1 LGISYIIQYGYVRPV
16 VLQHRLAI
24 RILLHETGGPEMPG
38 GLEATGKSTNTCEQ
52 VYGSKDH
59 QAPRITPKPESK
71 NPINTRKKYSG
82 PILLSQFSLRFKIF
96 HNFFIDLSLA

>member
-24 RILLHETGGPEMPG
+24 WILLHETGRAEMPG
-38 GLEATGKSTNTCEQ
+38 GLQPTGKPANTCEQ
-52 VYGSKDH
+52 IYGSKDH

-71 NPINTRKKYSG
+71 NPRKTRKKYSG
-82 PILLSQFSLRFKIF
+82 PILFSQFSLRFKIF
-96 HNFFIDLSLA
+96 HSFFIDLSLA